1 MSAGDPIGEA
11 LALLDGVERILILTG
26 AGVSAESGV
35 PTFRGPDGLWKTY
48 RPEQLATPG
57 AFAADPRLVWEWYGW
72 RRERVSA
79 CRPNPA
85 HRALAS
91 LTMRAPDARIVTQTV
106 DGLHELALN
115 EEADA
120 RSPMARPAVPL
131 ELHGSLFRVR
141 CTVCSHGAVHRDTID
156 AGSLATLPHCPDCGA
171 LLRPDIVW
179 FGESLD
185 AVVLDAAFGLAEIA
199 EICLVVGTSAIVHPA
214 ASIPLMTVAAGG
226 LVLEVNPEP
235 TPLTPAARVSL
246 RGPAGELL
254 PKLFAC

>member
-1 MSAGDPIGEA
+1 MREA
-11 LALLDGVERILILTG
+11 RALLEGAERILVLTG

-35 PTFRGPDGLWKTY
+35 PTFRGADGLWKTY
-48 RPEQLATPG
+48 RPEQLATPE

-85 HRALAS
+85 HRVLAS
-91 LTMRAPDARIVTQTV
+91 LTLRAPGARIVTQNV
-106 DGLHELALN
+106 DGLHELAL
-115 EEADA
+115 EEETDA
-120 RSPMARPAVPL
+120 RSPPAHDALPL
-131 ELHGSLFRVR
+131 ELHGCLFRVR
-141 CTVCSHGAVHRDTID
+141 CTVCSHGAVHRDAID
-156 AGSLATLPHCPDCGA
+156 ATSPATLPHCPDCGA

-185 AVVLDAAFGLAEIA
+185 AQVLGAAFRLAEIA
-199 EICLVVGTSAIVHPA
+199 EICLVVGTSAVVQPA
-214 ASIPLMTVAAGG
+214 ASIPLATLEAGG

-235 TPLTPAARVSL
+235 TPLTQASRVSL

-254 PKLFAC
+254 RRLFAH